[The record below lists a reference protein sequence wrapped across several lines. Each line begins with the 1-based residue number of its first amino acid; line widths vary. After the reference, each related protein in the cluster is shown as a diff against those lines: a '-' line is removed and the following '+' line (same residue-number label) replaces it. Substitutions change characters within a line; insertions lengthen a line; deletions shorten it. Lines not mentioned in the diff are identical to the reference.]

1 MLRELKKKDWLSLL
15 GIPEDRIPRV
25 LVLRGTRNLER
36 YYAAYRERFTNVL
49 DLCGP
54 NGVLEDIFIG
64 DLNGDPVAYASV
76 YGAPMA
82 SEVTHVF
89 GVLGTRL
96 VIQTGCCGGIADG
109 LLAGDLFI
117 ATSAYSG
124 EGASQYYKTTG
135 KTTAASVRF
144 DEAVTETESAGIS
157 LRSGTIFTTS
167 ALFAEG
173 VAEIEKWH
181 ARGFSAVD
189 METSATFAVAEHFGM
204 DRGSILFVFDNPRQG
219 DHALLEDEE
228 KDRRRGIGN
237 QLMIDMALAAVQRRE
252 DG

>member
-1 MLRELKKKDWLSLL
+1 MLRELTKNDWLSLL
-15 GIPEDRIPRV
+15 GIPESRIPRA
-25 LVLRGTRNLER
+25 LILRGTRNLKR
-36 YYAAYRERFTNVL
+36 FYATYRERFTNVL
-49 DLCGP
+49 DVCAP
-54 NGVLEDIFIG
+54 NGILEDLFIG
-64 DLNGDPVAYASV
+64 DLHGDSVAYASV

-82 SEVTHVF
+82 SEVVHVF

-109 LLAGDLFI
+109 LLAGDLLL

-135 KTTAASVRF
+135 KTTAASIPF
-144 DEAVTETESAGIS
+144 DEAAAKTESSGIS
-157 LRSGTIFTTS
+157 LHRGTIFTTS

-173 VAEIEKWH
+173 KAEIERWH
-181 ARGFSAVD
+181 ARGFAAVD

-204 DRGSILFVFDNPRQG
+204 DRGSILFVFDSPRRG

-228 KDRRRGIGN
+228 KDRRREVGN
-237 QLMIDMALAAVQRRE
+237 RLMIDMALVAARRGE
-252 DG
+252 GG